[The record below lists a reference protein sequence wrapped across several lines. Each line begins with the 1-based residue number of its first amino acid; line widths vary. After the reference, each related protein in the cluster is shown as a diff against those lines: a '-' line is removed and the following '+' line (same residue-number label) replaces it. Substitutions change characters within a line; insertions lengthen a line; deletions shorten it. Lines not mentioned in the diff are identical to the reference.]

1 MPRRLVYVRGI
12 VQGVGFRPF
21 VHELA
26 RRFELGGCVRN
37 QSGRVLIE
45 IEGDDAALD
54 GFVNELLTRPPTLAR
69 IDELTTASLVE
80 LGERTFSIKPSEES
94 AADAIF
100 NPPDIATCNE
110 CLAELFDPND
120 RRFRYP
126 LLNCTN
132 CGPRFTIIV
141 AAPYDR
147 ERTSMAGFSMCD
159 DCRREYENPADRRF
173 HAQPIA
179 CPKCGPQLTV
189 LNQHGETI
197 HTADSIAFAAS
208 AIKDGMIGAVKG
220 LGGFHLACDARNEP
234 TVALLRERK
243 HRDAKSL
250 AIMVASLAEAQK
262 LCEVSPEEAALLTSP
277 ARPIVLLRRRIGAD
291 VADTVAPCN
300 PCLGIM
306 LPYSPLHHLLLDAL
320 DGMPLVMTS
329 GNERDEPIAYQDETA
344 LNQLLGKA
352 DFFVAHNR
360 PIHTRCD
367 DTVTRVVAD
376 QELPLRRSRG
386 HAPEPIQLPIHCS
399 QPTLALGGQLK
410 TTFALGRGRHAFLSQ
425 HLGDLDQFATYQAYV
440 DAIPHF
446 QQLFAIE
453 PEVIVHDMH
462 PDYQSTRYALDR
474 SHARQSVGDTRLCQK
489 SMSRNALASGL
500 AEEPW
505 ASAQRL
511 MGFPTEPRN
520 PRAPARVATLAVQ
533 HHHAHLASC
542 LAEHGLIEPAIGI
555 IFDGSGFGSDGAIW
569 GGEFLVGDYHGFR
582 RAAHLCYVPLPGGD
596 QAIREPWR
604 MALSYSIDAGID
616 CPAFR
621 EDVPQRSVT
630 AVQRMISQRF
640 NTQPT
645 SSIGRLFDGVAA
657 LAGVRHRVDYEGQA
671 AMELEWLAAGVTAD
685 GIYPFD
691 LVAPEDTAPSAPW
704 MIDIRPL
711 IVAVAADVNHS
722 VGPAMIARRFHSTL
736 VEIISHVCDLTRKQT
751 GLNVVALSGGVF
763 MNALLL
769 SESIQR
775 LSDDGFR
782 VYRHQRVPPNDGGLS
797 LGQLAI
803 AAAAQNG
810 EDAALCS

>member
-1 MPRRLVYVRGI
+1 MPRRVVYVRGI

-26 RRFELGGCVRN
+26 RRFDLGGSVRN

-45 IEGDDAALD
+45 IEGDVAALD
-54 GFVNELLTRPPTLAR
+54 GFVNELMTRPPPLAQ
-69 IDELTTASLVE
+69 IDEVTWASQAE
-80 LGERTFSIKPSEES
+80 LSERTFSIELSEES

-100 NPPDIATCNE
+100 ISPDIATCDE
-110 CLAELFDPND
+110 CLAELFDPKD

-147 ERTSMAGFSMCD
+147 ERTSMAGFLMCD
-159 DCRREYENPADRRF
+159 DCRREYEDPADRRF

-189 LNQHGETI
+189 LNQHGEPIRAAAPIT
-197 HTADSIAFAAS
+197 FAAA

-234 TVALLRERK
+234 AVALLRVRK
-243 HRDAKSL
+243 HRDAKSF
-250 AIMVASLAEAQK
+250 AVMVANLAAAQK

-277 ARPIVLLRRRIGAD
+277 ARPIVLLRRKTDAA
-291 VADTVAPCN
+291 VADAVAPRN

-306 LPYSPLHHLLLDAL
+306 LPYSPLHHVLLDAL

-329 GNERDEPIAYQDETA
+329 GNVRDEPIAYQDETA
-344 LNQLLGKA
+344 LNQLRGKA
-352 DFFVAHNR
+352 DFFVVHNR

-367 DTVTRVVAD
+367 DTVTRIVAGL
-376 QELPLRRSRG
+376 ELPLRRSRG
-386 HAPEPIQLPIHCS
+386 RAPEPIALPVTCS
-399 QPTLALGGQLK
+399 RPTLALGGQLK
-410 TTFALGRGRHAFLSQ
+410 VTFALGRGRHAFLSQ
-425 HLGDLDQFATYQAYV
+425 HLGDLDQFATYQAYA
-440 DAIPHF
+440 DAIQHF

-462 PDYQSTRYALDR
+462 PDYQSTRYAIDR
-474 SHARQSVGDTRLCQK
+474 SHARQSVGRARQAH
-489 SMSRNALASGL
+489 ALAS
-500 AEEPW
+500 
-505 ASAQRL
+505 
-511 MGFPTEPRN
+511 
-520 PRAPARVATLAVQ
+520 VATLAVQ

-542 LAEHGLIEPAIGI
+542 LAEHGLNEPAIGV
-555 IFDGSGFGSDGAIW
+555 IFDGSGFGSDGAVW
-569 GGEFLVGDYHGFR
+569 GGEFLVGDFRGFR
-582 RAAHLCYVPLPGGD
+582 RAAHLRYVPLPGGD
-596 QAIREPWR
+596 LAIREPWR
-604 MALSYSIDAGID
+604 MAVSYLSDAGVD
-616 CPAFR
+616 CSVFAR
-621 EDVPQRSVT
+621 DLPQRFVT
-630 AVQRMISQRF
+630 AVKRMISRRF

-657 LAGVRHRVDYEGQA
+657 LSGVRHRVEYEGQA
-671 AMELEWLAAGVTAD
+671 AMELEWLAAEVSAD
-685 GIYPFD
+685 GTYPFD
-691 LVAPEDTAPSAPW
+691 LVAPEDAAHSTPW
-704 MIDIRPL
+704 QIDLRPL
-711 IVAVAADVNHS
+711 IVAVAADVNRG
-722 VGPAMIARRFHSTL
+722 VGPATIARRFHSTL
-736 VEIISHVCDLTRKQT
+736 VDVISHVCDQTRKQT

-769 SESIQR
+769 SETIQR

-810 EDAALCS
+810 EDANVALA

>member
-1 MPRRLVYVRGI
+1 MPRRVVYVRGI

-26 RRFELGGCVRN
+26 RRFDLGGCVRN
-37 QSGRVLIE
+37 QSGQVLIE
-45 IEGDDAALD
+45 IEGDAAALD
-54 GFVNELLTRPPTLAR
+54 GFVNELIARPPTLAR
-69 IDELTTASLVE
+69 IDEVTWASRAAT
-80 LGERTFSIKPSEES
+80 GERTFSIEPSEES

-100 NPPDIATCNE
+100 ISPDIATCDE

-147 ERTSMAGFSMCD
+147 ERTSMAGFLMCD
-159 DCRREYENPADRRF
+159 DCRREYEDPADRRF

-189 LNQHGETI
+189 LNQHGEPI
-197 HTADSIAFAAS
+197 RTADSIAFAA
-208 AIKDGMIGAVKG
+208 AELKDGMIGAVKG

-234 TVALLRERK
+234 AVALLRERK
-243 HRDAKSL
+243 HRDAKSF
-250 AIMVASLAEAQK
+250 AVMVANLAAAQK
-262 LCEVSPEEAALLTSP
+262 ICDVSPEEAALLTSP
-277 ARPIVLLRRRIGAD
+277 ARPIVLLRRRTGAA
-291 VADTVAPCN
+291 VADAVAPRN

-320 DGMPLVMTS
+320 DGIPLVMTS
-329 GNERDEPIAYQDETA
+329 GNERDEPIAYDDRIA
-344 LNQLLGKA
+344 LDQLRGKA
-352 DFFVAHNR
+352 DFFIVHNR

-367 DTVTRVVAD
+367 DTVTRIVSGS
-376 QELPLRRSRG
+376 ELPLRRSRG
-386 HAPEPIQLPIHCS
+386 RTPEPILLPVSCS
-399 QPTLALGGQLK
+399 RPTLAVGGQLK

-425 HLGDLDQFATYQAYV
+425 HLGDLDQFATYQAYA
-440 DAIPHF
+440 DAIQHF

-453 PEVIVHDMH
+453 PDVIVHDMH

-474 SHARQSVGDTRLCQK
+474 RSRVGPAALRRAGPPKNNLIEDGGPALEASLSHPTGQSTIL
-489 SMSRNALASGL
+489 
-500 AEEPW
+500 
-505 ASAQRL
+505 
-511 MGFPTEPRN
+511 
-520 PRAPARVATLAVQ
+520 LAVQ

-542 LAEHGLIEPAIGI
+542 LAEHGLNEPAIGV
-555 IFDGSGFGSDGAIW
+555 IFDGSGFGSDGAVW

-582 RAAHLCYVPLPGGD
+582 RAAHLRYVPLPGGD

-604 MALSYSIDAGID
+604 MAVSYLSDAGID
-616 CPAFR
+616 CPAFGG
-621 EDVPQRSVT
+621 DVPQRSIA

-645 SSIGRLFDGVAA
+645 SSIGRLFDGVAV
-657 LAGVRHRVDYEGQA
+657 LAGVRQRVDYEGQA
-671 AMELEWLAAGVTAD
+671 AMELEWLAAEVSPD
-685 GIYPFD
+685 GTYPFD
-691 LVAPEDTAPSAPW
+691 LVPPADAVHSTPW
-704 MIDIRPL
+704 QIDIRPL
-711 IVAVAADVNHS
+711 IVAVAADVNR
-722 VGPAMIARRFHSTL
+722 GAFPGMIARRFHSTL
-736 VEIISHVCDLTRKQT
+736 VEIISQVCDQTRKQT

-769 SESIQR
+769 TETTQR
-775 LSDDGFR
+775 LSAEGFR

-803 AAAAQNG
+803 AAAAQSC
-810 EDAALCS
+810 ETATVALS